1 MFEAVG
7 KLGGQGTGNSKARR
21 KERWNNRLEGSK
33 DRAAEELWVRRVFA
47 KAVLVRKCVVD
58 E

>member
-21 KERWNNRLEGSK
+21 QNVGKADLEVA
-33 DRAAEELWVRRVFA
+33 RREL
-47 KAVLVRKCVVD
+47 
-58 E
+58 